1 MTANRPDDHH
11 PYVRGILDL
20 IAQGAES
27 QRPALEAGAKAI
39 LDALDA
45 GGVVHVFGTG
55 HSHIVAEEL
64 FARAAGPTF
73 VQAILDES
81 LMLHTR
87 PGLSTRTERLSGYA
101 EAVLEGY
108 DLRPEDV
115 MIVASNS
122 GRNAVPVEATMY
134 AAARGLTTI
143 AMTSVAHSSLVAS
156 RHESGR
162 KLMDV
167 ADIVIDT
174 GAPAGDGC
182 LRLGSGERYGPTS
195 TALAIVL
202 GHTMLSLVVEELD
215 RRGDEPPL
223 LRSANLDGS
232 DAINAARKNAYQ
244 RPSTAGAVGRP

>member
-1 MTANRPDDHH
+1 MTADRPYRH
-11 PYVRGILDL
+11 PYVRGMLDL
-20 IAQGAES
+20 IAQGGGS
-27 QRPALEAGAKAI
+27 QRSALETGATAI
-39 LDALDA
+39 VEALDA
-45 GGVVHVFGTG
+45 GGIVHVFGTG
-55 HSHIVAEEL
+55 HSHIIAEEL

-73 VQAILDES
+73 VHAILDDS
-81 LMLHTR
+81 LMLHTN

-115 MIVASNS
+115 LVVVSNS

-134 AAARGLTTI
+134 AAGRGLTTI
-143 AMTSVAHSSLVAS
+143 AMTSVTHSSQVAS

-174 GAPAGDGC
+174 GAPAGDGH
-182 LRLGSGERYGPTS
+182 LRLGSGEQYGPTS

-232 DAINAARKNAYQ
+232 DAINAARKEAYA
-244 RPSTAGAVGRP
+244 RPSTAATGGRA